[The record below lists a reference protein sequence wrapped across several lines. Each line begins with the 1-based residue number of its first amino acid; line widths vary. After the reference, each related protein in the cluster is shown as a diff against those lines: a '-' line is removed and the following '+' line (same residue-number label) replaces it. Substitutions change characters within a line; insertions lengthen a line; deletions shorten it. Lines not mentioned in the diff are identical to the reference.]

1 MLLVVCFSVALAAP
15 ASARL
20 AIPASY
26 GEVSPKRAEFMREG
40 GQTPAPAP
48 AQPPSPTPPK
58 QEAAPTPPSNY
69 TYAPEARRDPF
80 VSLLNRGTS
89 DPRASK
95 DKRPEGVAGLTVD
108 EVVVRGIVFSRGAW
122 VAMVGAPDGKT
133 YSIRAGDKLMDGNV
147 RAINA
152 TTVILMQEVDDPLKL
167 EKQREVRKYLR
178 GEVK

>member
-1 MLLVVCFSVALAAP
+1 MLLVLYLSVL
-15 ASARL
+15 L
-20 AIPASY
+20 
-26 GEVSPKRAEFMREG
+26 G

-48 AQPPSPTPPK
+48 AQPPTPPPST
-58 QEAAPTPPSNY
+58 AGPPSPPPNY
-69 TYAPEARRDPF
+69 TYTPDARRDPF

-89 DPRASK
+89 DARTDK
-95 DKRPEGVAGLTVD
+95 EKRPEGVAGLTVD
-108 EVVVRGIVFSRGAW
+108 EIVVRGIVFSRGAW

-133 YSIRAGDKLMDGNV
+133 YSLRAGDKLMDGNV